1 MSRHVRGH
9 GGYPP
14 GLTLA
19 RGVEHL
25 SGDWLVW
32 FGRSTRHFW
41 ALSLV
46 PYRGHHL
53 LIEADSAEELLGR
66 LWRHLQMQS

>member
-1 MSRHVRGH
+1 MSVDSVNTRQ
-9 GGYPP
+9 

-25 SGDWLVW
+25 AGDWIVW
-32 FGRSTRHFW
+32 FGRSTRRFW

-46 PYRGHHL
+46 PYRGRYL
-53 LIEADSAEELLGR
+53 LIEANSAEELIRR
-66 LWRHLQMQS
+66 LWRYM